1 MSGVQL
7 LFYTTGEP
15 IFIRTAMPGIV
26 GVGFIATTGLFEVL
40 RFLETRLVRYSKKS
54 VSVLPLALV
63 FSVALSCL
71 FFNAFEAYRFMRE
84 GETTRDYFP
93 VFQWIERDTPQ
104 DAVVLTASTWDVV
117 YYAHRR
123 ATWFD
128 ERIYAPHKPS
138 VLLSQNETE
147 IVQYLT
153 KYQNTFLLIK
163 KDDVGKTVNFGGY
176 PEAFVKF
183 AYLSAAF
190 EAVYVDDRVIVFKV
204 NA

>member
-1 MSGVQL
+1 
-7 LFYTTGEP
+7 
-15 IFIRTAMPGIV
+15 
-26 GVGFIATTGLFEVL
+26 
-40 RFLETRLVRYSKKS
+40 
-54 VSVLPLALV
+54 V

-153 KYQNTFLLIK
+153 KYQITFLLIK